1 MTFPFKS
8 FILDLGM
15 HACKIMGTD
24 SAEATG
30 NFVPVLTKE
39 QRQPG
44 TFQEPI
50 LISEM
55 KVQ

>member
-1 MTFPFKS
+1 MPFPVKS

-50 LISEM
+50 LIFEV